1 MGQAMTLVHLL
12 IDGYRQV
19 ACSDGDGAPSGDG
32 DTSSITKVTCLECLQ
47 RGFKLYEAKAEA
59 IAVRLV
65 ELGATKL

>member
-1 MGQAMTLVHLL
+1 MTLVHLL

-19 ACSDGDGAPSGDG
+19 ACSDDGAPNGDG
-32 DTSSITKVTCLECLQ
+32 DTIRIAKVTCLECLQ
-47 RGFKLYEAKAEA
+47 RGFRMYEAKAEA

>member
-1 MGQAMTLVHLL
+1 MTLVHLL

-19 ACSDGDGAPSGDG
+19 ACSGDGAPSGDG
-32 DTSSITKVTCLECLQ
+32 DTSNVAKVTCLKCLH
-47 RGFKLYEAKAEA
+47 RGFKMYEAKAEA

>member
-1 MGQAMTLVHLL
+1 MTPVHLL

-19 ACSDGDGAPSGDG
+19 ACSSDGAPSGDG
-32 DTSSITKVTCLECLQ
+32 DTSTITKVTCLECLHL
-47 RGFKLYEAKAEA
+47 GFKMYEARTEA